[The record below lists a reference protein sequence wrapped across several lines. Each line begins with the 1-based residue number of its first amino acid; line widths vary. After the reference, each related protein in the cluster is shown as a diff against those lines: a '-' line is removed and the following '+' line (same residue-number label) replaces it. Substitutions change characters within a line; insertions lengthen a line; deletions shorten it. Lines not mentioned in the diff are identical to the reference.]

1 MNQFTAS
8 QRDLIAFHS
17 MDVEGKTIRIT
28 KAQHF
33 EGGKNIAVMLFYFPV
48 SYFSLRPTD
57 RIFKNLDPA
66 EIGVFDSLIQHCR
79 Y

>member
-1 MNQFTAS
+1 
-8 QRDLIAFHS
+8 

-33 EGGKNIAVMLFYFPV
+33 EGGGNIAVMLFHFYV

-57 RIFKNLDPA
+57 RIFNNVDPA
-66 EIGVFDSLIQHCR
+66 EIRILILWSSIVDIKFSSYLCL

>member
-8 QRDLIAFHS
+8 QRDLIAFHP

-33 EGGKNIAVMLFYFPV
+33 EGEGNIAVMLFHFYV

-57 RIFKNLDPA
+57 RIFKNVDPA
-66 EIGVFDSLIQHCR
+66 EIGILVQHCR